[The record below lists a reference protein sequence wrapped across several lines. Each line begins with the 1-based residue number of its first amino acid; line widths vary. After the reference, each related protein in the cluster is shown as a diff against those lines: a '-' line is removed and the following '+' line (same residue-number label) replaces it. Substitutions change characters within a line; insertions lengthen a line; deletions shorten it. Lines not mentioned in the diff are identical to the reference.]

1 MKQHLKFL
9 QGFIKNP
16 MKVGAISPSSTEL
29 ALKMIEDVEPDKE
42 NAVVE
47 IGCGT
52 GAITNFIENIVHD
65 RKAFIGIEI
74 DKEFVKNLEKDYPKL
89 QFVCDDACRT
99 GQILKENSIGKV
111 SYIISGL
118 PFVVL
123 PKEVSKGILHEVDK
137 LMNHGCLF
145 RTFQYAHGYHLPPA
159 VRFREELDKKYGKC
173 ERSDLIMR
181 NVPPV
186 YTLTWKSVGQ
196 VKG

>member
-16 MKVGAISPSSTEL
+16 LKVGAISPSSTEL
-29 ALKMIEDVEPDKE
+29 ALKMIEDVEPDNE
-42 NAVVE
+42 NVVVE

-52 GAITNFIENIVHD
+52 GAITNFIENIVND

-89 QFVCDDACRT
+89 QFICGDACKT
-99 GQILKENSIGKV
+99 GEILLENGYGKV

-123 PKEVSKGILHEVDK
+123 PKEVSKGILAEVDK
-137 LMNHGCLF
+137 LMQNGCLF
-145 RTFQYAHGYHLPPA
+145 RTFQYAHGFYLPQA
-159 VRFREELDKKYGKC
+159 VKFRDDLDKKYGKC
-173 ERSDLIMR
+173 KRSNLIMK

-186 YTLTWKSVGQ
+186 YTLTWRT
-196 VKG
+196 

>member
-1 MKQHLKFL
+1 MKKHLKFF

-16 MKVGAISPSSTEL
+16 LKVGAISPSSTDL
-29 ALKMIEDVEPDKE
+29 ALKMIEDVDADRE

-52 GAITNFIENIVHD
+52 GAITKYLQNVIPD
-65 RKAFIGIEI
+65 RESYLGIEI
-74 DKEFVKNLEKDYPKL
+74 DKDFVKNLEKDYPKL
-89 QFVCDDACRT
+89 RFVCGDACKIT
-99 GQILKENSIGKV
+99 EIIKENGLRKV

-123 PKEVSKGILHEVDK
+123 PKEVSKGILNEVDK
-137 LMNHGCLF
+137 LMQNGCLF

-173 ERSDLIMR
+173 KRSDLIMK
-181 NVPPV
+181 NIPPV
-186 YTLTWKSVGQ
+186 YTLTWKT
-196 VKG
+196 